1 MLAITQQLVP
11 TDTPALIEQLIG
23 TWTPYAAFIA
33 PLVLGVLV
41 KSETRAKIK
50 AALPVLTAA
59 ILAVVSVL
67 AEEGMTWQTLIFRA
81 PALWVIVEGSY
92 RTLSGVATALAKDG
106 AERSVN
112 DLLLPRFGIKL

>member
-1 MLAITQQLVP
+1 MLAQVIP
-11 TDTPALIEQLIG
+11 AETPQLIEQLIG
-23 TWTPYAAFIA
+23 TWTPYAAFVA
-33 PLVLGVLV
+33 PIVLGVLV
-41 KSETRAKIK
+41 KAETRTKIK

-67 AEEGMTWQTLIFRA
+67 AEEGMSWQTLIFRA
-81 PALWVIVEGSY
+81 PALWVIVEGSF

-106 AERSVN
+106 AEKSVN